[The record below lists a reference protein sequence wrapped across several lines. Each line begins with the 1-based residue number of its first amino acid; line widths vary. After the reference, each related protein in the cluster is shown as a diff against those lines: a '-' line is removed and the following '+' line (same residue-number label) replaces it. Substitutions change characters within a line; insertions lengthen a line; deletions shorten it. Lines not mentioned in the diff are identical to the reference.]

1 MLDIFETLTEK
12 QKNAVFALVGI
23 ALLENE
29 NTDHIE
35 HHGVL
40 GMKWGVRRYQNYDG
54 SYTKK
59 GLERYRKAE
68 SKYDET
74 KASKK
79 LGNAT
84 SKDVRTAK
92 REMSKAY
99 DKLKSDKMADEGKKL
114 YSQGKTITSNSSKL
128 MASEAAVVIGGNI
141 TSALLANSGNLKL
154 ASISG
159 YAISVGGTAIN
170 AVLAAKTS
178 SENKKLRAY
187 YAHY

>member
-1 MLDIFETLTEK
+1 M
-12 QKNAVFALVGI
+12 
-23 ALLENE
+23 LENQKA
-29 NTDHIE
+29 DHLE

-59 GLERYRKAE
+59 GLERYKKAE
-68 SKYDET
+68 SKYDQT
-74 KASKK
+74 KALKK
-79 LGNAT
+79 AGKAT

-114 YSQGKTITSNSSKL
+114 YSQGKTITSNNSKL
-128 MASEAAVVIGGNI
+128 VTTEVAVIIGGNI
-141 TSALLANSGNLKL
+141 TSALLANSGDLRL

-159 YAISVGGTAIN
+159 YAISIGGTAIN
-170 AVLAAKTS
+170 AILAAKS
-178 SENKKLRAY
+178 ESENKKLRAY
-187 YAHY
+187 YSH